1 MLGHWGDK
9 AKIIH
14 FSCDLGKR
22 RSEGLI
28 DNFTWRELEIS
39 GERKVFKAG
48 ESDKKLSGKEGV
60 AETQCVYMSSFDYK
74 AILILLQLLSHA
86 GYYHLS

>member
-1 MLGHWGDK
+1 MELMLEHWGDK

-14 FSCDLGKR
+14 FFCDLRKR

-39 GERKVFKAG
+39 GKRKF
-48 ESDKKLSGKEGV
+48 SG
-60 AETQCVYMSSFDYK
+60 
-74 AILILLQLLSHA
+74 LLSHIKT
-86 GYYHLS
+86 